1 METGKYLFG
10 SFHNKHLITDIRVN
24 FEMII
29 LFGQKETEGLF
40 SDPPKLAESV
50 WTIEPIFICLTPNG
64 IRQRFQEK
72 CK

>member
-1 METGKYLFG
+1 MPKHSSNLFG
-10 SFHNKHLITDIRVN
+10 L
-24 FEMII
+24 
-29 LFGQKETEGLF
+29 KETEGLF